1 MTEKEVAK
9 LLAFITAVYPNIDIR
24 QGTVEA
30 WTELLGDLP
39 YEVAIVGVKKVLAQ
53 QEYPTLPAVGKIRSA
68 CMDLTTPMLPSAMEA
83 WAEVTR
89 AIGLYGYYR
98 QEEAMAYMSPP
109 VARVVRM
116 LGFRDICLSEE
127 PEILRAQFRKAY
139 ETQVTRDRE
148 MAALP
153 AGIRDMIETVS
164 RTLPDTPKLIS

>member
-1 MTEKEVAK
+1 MTVKEVAR

-39 YEVAIVGVKKVLAQ
+39 YDVALAGVKKVLSQ
-53 QEYPTLPAVGKIRSA
+53 QEYPALPAVGKIRFA
-68 CMDLTTPMLPSAMEA
+68 CLDLTTTMLPSAMEA

-98 QEEAMAYMSPP
+98 QEEAMAYMSPM
-109 VARVVRM
+109 VVRVVRM
-116 LGFRDICLSEE
+116 LGWRDICLSEE

-139 ETQVTRDRE
+139 EAHVTRDRE
-148 MAALP
+148 VMVLPADIRKMITDISVALP
-153 AGIRDMIETVS
+153 G
-164 RTLPDTPKLIS
+164 LPRLIS